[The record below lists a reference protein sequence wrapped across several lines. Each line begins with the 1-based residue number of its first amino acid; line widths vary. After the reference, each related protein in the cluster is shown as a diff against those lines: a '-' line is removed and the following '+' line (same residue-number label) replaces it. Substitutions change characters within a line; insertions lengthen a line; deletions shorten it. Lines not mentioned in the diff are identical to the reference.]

1 MELNYVIE
9 MHNLNH
15 YYGKGSL
22 RKQTLFDINLTVKS
36 GEIVIL
42 SGPSGS
48 GKTTLLT
55 LIAGLRSIQQGSI
68 KILGTEIFK
77 ASNQKLLQLRRQLG
91 YIFQDHNLVPFL
103 NAVQNVETS
112 LLLNKELSKK
122 EIRRKAEIILEEVG
136 LGQQMYRNP
145 NQLSGGQKQR
155 VAIARAL
162 VTEPKIVLAD
172 EPTASLDK
180 NSGRDVVD
188 IIQRLAKQRGSTVI
202 LVTHDNRILDI
213 ADRIISLEDGRLS
226 VSKGELLLD
235 ISNLISAIND
245 IESSQINSIIS
256 SWNSQEFADFLN
268 KLNREFKQILQTVNL
283 FKDHSFKNKV
293 DGIIKVISL
302 KIAQVLQAEQV
313 TFFIVDHKRQ
323 ELWSKNAIG
332 LNRELISI
340 RIPFNTGIAGY
351 VASTGRSINIPDPYN
366 DPRFN
371 RKIDLETGFRTK
383 NILCLPIFNSQH
395 EVFAVAQILNK
406 IGDIPF
412 DREDEQKVFL
422 LTKSLGV
429 ILETSI
435 LYIQQISLWGEEE
448 FFQR

>member
-9 MHNLNH
+9 MHNINH

-180 NSGRDVVD
+180 NTGRDVVD
-188 IIQRLAKQRGSTVI
+188 IIQRLAKQRGCTVI

-235 ISNLISAIND
+235 ISNFFSAIND
-245 IESSQINSIIS
+245 IETNQISSIIAS
-256 SWNSQEFADFLN
+256 LNSEKFADFLN
-268 KLNREFKQILQTVNL
+268 KLNREFKQLLQTVNL
-283 FKDHSFKNKV
+283 FKDRSFNNKI
-293 DGIIKVISL
+293 DRIIKVISL
-302 KIAQVLQAEQV
+302 KIAQVLKAEQV
-313 TFFIVDHKRQ
+313 TFFIVDCERQ
-323 ELWSKNAIG
+323 ELWSKNAMG
-332 LNRELISI
+332 LNQELISI

-351 VASTGRSINIPDPYN
+351 VASTGRSVNIPDPYT

-383 NILCLPIFNSQH
+383 NILCLPIFNSQQ

-412 DREDEQKVFL
+412 DREDEQKFFL

-435 LYIQQISLWGEEE
+435 LYIQQISSSGGEKD
-448 FFQR
+448 

>member
-1 MELNYVIE
+1 MEPPYVIE
-9 MHNLNH
+9 IDNVNH
-15 YYGKGSL
+15 YYGRGSL

-36 GEIVIL
+36 GEIIIL
-42 SGPSGS
+42 AGPSGS

-77 ASNQKLLQLRRQLG
+77 ASNHKLLQLRRQLG

-103 NAVQNVETS
+103 NAVQNVEIS
-112 LLLNKELSKK
+112 LSLNKELSKK
-122 EIRRKAEIILEEVG
+122 EVRRKAEMILEEVG
-136 LGQQMYRNP
+136 LGQHMYRNP

-188 IIQRLAKQRGSTVI
+188 IIQRLAKQRGCTVV
-202 LVTHDNRILDI
+202 LVTHDNRILNI

-235 ISNLISAIND
+235 ISNFMSAIND
-245 IESSQINSIIS
+245 IESNQINSMIE
-256 SWNSQEFADFLN
+256 NLNNQEFADFLN
-268 KLNREFKQILQTVNL
+268 KLNREFKQLLQTVHL
-283 FKDHSFKNKV
+283 FQDHSFNNKI
-293 DGIIKVISL
+293 DKIIKVISL
-302 KIAQVLQAEQV
+302 KIAQVLKAEQV
-313 TFFIVDHKRQ
+313 TFFIVDSERQ

-332 LNRELISI
+332 LNQELISI

-351 VASTGRSINIPDPYN
+351 VASTGRSVNIPDPYN

-383 NILCLPIFNSQH
+383 NILCLPIFNSQQ

-406 IGDIPF
+406 IDDIPF
-412 DREDEQKVFL
+412 DREDEQNFFL

-435 LYIQQISLWGEEE
+435 LYIQQISSSGGEKD
-448 FFQR
+448 